1 MSKNWVERVLNR
13 LVEIRL
19 VTGWKRGWKGQKMA
33 EHLIVSTIAHSE
45 SVFLGHNVFL
55 NELELDSFFFGPKWE
70 CFGQQHC
77 ILPLGSSPP
86 PSHLRD

>member
-1 MSKNWVERVLNR
+1 MSKNGVERVLNR

-19 VTGWKRGWKGQKMA
+19 VMGWKSQKMA

-55 NELELDSFFFGPKWE
+55 NELELESFFFRPKWE
-70 CFGQQHC
+70 CFEQQHY
-77 ILPLGSSPP
+77 IVF
-86 PSHLRD
+86 